1 MSEIVGIDLGTTNSV
16 VAWTDQ
22 NGRTEII
29 AGPEGSR
36 IVPSVVYFDPEGGII
51 VGERATQF
59 SVIEPT
65 RAARLFKRGMGLNSF
80 LNNGEKFTV
89 DGKTWSPEELSSL
102 VLKKL
107 VTHASSHLRQEI
119 KRVVITVCK
128 SDAVK
133 IKVLPS
139 NSTKTFSK
147 IGMIGF
153 EATTPLMAD
162 NCFNKILEA
171 TRNFIII

>member
-65 RAARLFKRGMGLNSF
+65 RAARRGRR
-80 LNNGEKFTV
+80 
-89 DGKTWSPEELSSL
+89 
-102 VLKKL
+102 
-107 VTHASSHLRQEI
+107 ASAQPAAAGGGAAPPR
-119 KRVVITVCK
+119 RPRP
-128 SDAVK
+128 AAARR
-133 IKVLPS
+133 PP
-139 NSTKTFSK
+139 
-147 IGMIGF
+147 
-153 EATTPLMAD
+153 TTP
-162 NCFNKILEA
+162 
-171 TRNFIII
+171 